1 MLQCWRA
8 LTLFLLVS
16 AASVFAASSLSF
28 ENSAIVRTVDL
39 GGSLVHVTTTFAAKA
54 LEPKASAYTIT
65 LPEDE
70 IQRTS
75 WLEVK
80 IKGQQQPLTVKY
92 GGAPADGKFYNLDV
106 QLPNP
111 VEVDSTVNIVLET
124 IQTHATYPWPE
135 RAAQQDEQSLKY
147 NTTLFV
153 LSPYKTNVQRT
164 KVKSPSP
171 EVRSYT
177 TPKDV
182 DAFTLE
188 SPVTKSGATIT
199 YGPYNNLPVSATNE
213 WVTKNQQLIG
223 IHYKYDYPVLELT
236 QVKRVAEISHWGANL
251 NIQDDIVLY
260 NAGPELKGHFSRL
273 EHQTQSF
280 YKRAAAHVIPALS
293 LHLPAG
299 IHDVYYY
306 DLVGNVS
313 TSRLRAAPSVPKNSR
328 SNQYSVMELRP
339 RYPLLGG
346 WNYTFTLGWDSPL
359 ADSASYDASTGKYIV
374 QVPIMTDVP
383 GSVVNECEVKIIL
396 PEGATDVEH
405 VLPFPAV
412 STEESTHI
420 TYLDTLGRPVI
431 TFKYKNLTTKHA
443 KPIYVSYKVPSSAH
457 LRKPVAVATALL
469 GLFVFGMFA
478 RRVDLTLHKKTA

>member
-8 LTLFLLVS
+8 LAIPLLVS
-16 AASVFAASSLSF
+16 IASAFAASSQSF

-39 GGSLVHVTTTFAAKA
+39 GGSLVHVTTTFAARA
-54 LEPKASAYTIT
+54 LEPNANAYTIT
-65 LPEDE
+65 LTEEE
-70 IQRTS
+70 IHRTS

-80 IKGQQQPLTVKY
+80 VKGQQQPLTVTY
-92 GGAPADGKFYNLDV
+92 GGGLPDSKFYNLDV
-106 QLPNP
+106 QLPSPLELN
-111 VEVDSTVNIVLET
+111 STVNIVLET

-135 RAAQQDEQSLKY
+135 RATQQDEQALKH

-164 KVKSPSP
+164 KVKTPSP

-199 YGPYNNLPVSATNE
+199 YGPFNNLPVSASNE
-213 WVTKNQQLIG
+213 WIAKNQQLISM
-223 IHYKYDYPVLELT
+223 HYKYDYPVLELT
-236 QVKRVAEISHWGANL
+236 KVKRAAEISHWGANL

-280 YKRAAAHVIPALS
+280 YKRSAAHVIPSLS
-293 LHLPAG
+293 IHLPAG

-313 TSRLRAAPSVPKNSR
+313 TSRLRTAPSVPKNSK

-346 WNYTFTLGWDSPL
+346 WNYSFTLGWDSPL
-359 ADSASYDASTGKYIV
+359 EDSASYDQTTGKYIV
-374 QVPIMTDVP
+374 QVPIMTDLP
-383 GSVVNECEVKIIL
+383 GSVTNDCEVKIIL
-396 PEGATDVEH
+396 PEGATDVEY
-405 VLPFPAV
+405 VLPFPAI
-412 STEESTHI
+412 STEESTHV
-420 TYLDTLGRPVI
+420 TYLDTLGRPAI

-443 KPIYVSYKVPSSAH
+443 KSIYVSYKVPFSVH
-457 LRKPVAVATALL
+457 FRKPIAVATALL
-469 GLFVFGMFA
+469 SLFVFGMVA
-478 RRVDLTLHKKTA
+478 RRVDLTLQKKTA